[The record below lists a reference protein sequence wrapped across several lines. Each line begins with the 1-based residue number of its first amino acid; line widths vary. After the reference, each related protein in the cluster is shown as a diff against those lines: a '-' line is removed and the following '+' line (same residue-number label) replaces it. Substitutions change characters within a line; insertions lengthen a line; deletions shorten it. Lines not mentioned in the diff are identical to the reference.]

1 MAPAPPTLMLD
12 RVGRSFD
19 EGRIVGVADV
29 SLSILPGELVAIHGP
44 SGCGKSTLLNLM
56 SGMDPPTEGTVA
68 FEGHTSPSARA
79 WTRLRAS
86 RIGLVFQD
94 FNLLP
99 TMTARENVELAMFGR
114 LNSAPAR
121 RREAMARLAQVGVE
135 AVADR
140 RPPQLSGGE
149 RRRVAIARSLAN
161 DPVLLLADEPTSNLD
176 SATGA
181 AVIDLLL
188 RLHDEGDLT
197 LVVVSHDLPL
207 IERCRRRIMLRDGRI
222 AADEMARQ
230 AA

>member
-56 SGMDPPTEGTVA
+56 SGMDTPTEGTVA

>member
-181 AVIDLLL
+181 AVLDLLL